1 MSALRAL
8 IAWLLGAGTLTA
20 GVASFGLLLSPATVD
35 GPVVPPISPPGWVIV
50 DGVIGEK
57 L

>member
-8 IAWLLGAGTLTA
+8 FVWLLGAGVLSAGALSA
-20 GVASFGLLLSPATVD
+20 GVLLNPGTVD
-35 GPVVPPISPPGWVIV
+35 GPVVPPISSPPGWAV
-50 DGVIGEK
+50 DGEK